1 MKTYRDISNKRVHEL
16 GARVPLF
23 TLNGK
28 APGPRFV
35 VIGDEAV
42 LRQVADL
49 AWNLPNLVA
58 IHGTLVLR
66 ATQSDLGL
74 DRACYVLRLDADD
87 TDPEAVL
94 ARIMRRMAARGMVPD
109 IIAIAA

>member
-1 MKTYRDISNKRVHEL
+1 MLASEDIKSVRLSEL

-35 VIGDEAV
+35 VIGDENI
-42 LRQVADL
+42 LREVADL
-49 AWNLPNLVA
+49 AWNLPNLIA

-66 ATQSDLGL
+66 TTQSDLGL
-74 DRACYVLRLDADD
+74 DRARFVLRLGEGETNA
-87 TDPEAVL
+87 EAVL
-94 ARIMRRMAARGMVPD
+94 ARILRRMEARGMVPE
-109 IIAIAA
+109 IIAKAA